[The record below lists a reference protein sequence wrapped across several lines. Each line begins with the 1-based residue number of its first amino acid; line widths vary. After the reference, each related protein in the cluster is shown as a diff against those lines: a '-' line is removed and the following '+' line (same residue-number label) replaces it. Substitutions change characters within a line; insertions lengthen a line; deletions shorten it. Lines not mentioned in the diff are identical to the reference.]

1 LGIEHLDITE
11 ICGADSLYEAEGI
24 IAQSEANASWL
35 FGCPTFYS
43 TEGSSQCIRA
53 MVYLAM
59 LDAKAKGKPLRIAA
73 GRNAHKTFLSAAAL
87 LDADVVW
94 LYPKEG
100 ESYLSCTITPQ
111 DVEALEN
118 VSTLY
123 LTSPDYLGNLA
134 DISAI
139 SAICRQKGILLL
151 VDNAHG
157 AYLRFLPSSLHP
169 IDQGADLC
177 CDSAHKT
184 LPVLTGGAYLH
195 LRDAELAKHAKDA
208 LALFGSTS
216 PSYLILQSLD
226 AANSYLAGDY
236 RQQLAVFC
244 QSMQQLRTRL
254 SAHGYHFIDQE
265 PMKLTIEA
273 KRFGYTGTELAHLLR
288 QNGVECEFADPDY
301 LVLMP
306 TLQSDLSGLQAVLLR
321 AEPRTPFTAPRPS
334 FFRPEKVLSIRE
346 ATLSASRLVPIADS
360 LGKILA
366 AATVGCPPA
375 VPIVVCGER
384 ISPEAI
390 QVFQYYG
397 IETCRICE

>member
-1 LGIEHLDITE
+1 
-11 ICGADSLYEAEGI
+11 
-24 IAQSEANASWL
+24 
-35 FGCPTFYS
+35 
-43 TEGSSQCIRA
+43 
-53 MVYLAM
+53 
-59 LDAKAKGKPLRIAA
+59 
-73 GRNAHKTFLSAAAL
+73 
-87 LDADVVW
+87 
-94 LYPKEG
+94 
-100 ESYLSCTITPQ
+100 
-111 DVEALEN
+111 VEALEN

-139 SAICRQKGILLL
+139 SAICWQKGILLL

-273 KRFGYTGTELAHLLR
+273 KRFGYTGTELAHILR

-375 VPIVVCGER
+375 VPILVCGER